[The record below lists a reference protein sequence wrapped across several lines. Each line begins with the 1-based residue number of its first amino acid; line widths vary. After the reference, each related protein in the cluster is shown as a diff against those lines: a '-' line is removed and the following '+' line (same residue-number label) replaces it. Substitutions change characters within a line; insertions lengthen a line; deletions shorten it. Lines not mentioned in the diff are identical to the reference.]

1 MDCLL
6 LSCSQD
12 TSYKPA
18 NQSQTLF
25 TEIVEEE
32 EEMSK
37 SLEFLH
43 LRLCLQ
49 LASVLD
55 DKVTRG
61 QYIFVNFMCVLKITS

>member
-32 EEMSK
+32 EMSK

-43 LRLCLQ
+43 N
-49 LASVLD
+49 
-55 DKVTRG
+55 
-61 QYIFVNFMCVLKITS
+61 I